1 MKTKKKVD
9 NNEKEV
15 KKNTE
20 VKKYTEVKKD
30 TEVKFTKNQL
40 KNSDTFAADVD
51 ILTVIM
57 NDNETWS
64 IDEAKNKIKKFKER
78 RLS

>member
-9 NNEKEV
+9 NNEK
-15 KKNTE
+15 
-20 VKKYTEVKKD
+20 EVKKD

-57 NDNETWS
+57 QDNELWS